1 MQSGDLLGDRF
12 RLGPHLDRSR
22 RGEMWLA
29 QDEQGGRPCEV
40 ELLRASGFEG
50 EALQQLAEREVEVG
64 RRLADVPGLLRAL
77 ATGPAGDGGW
87 WFIARDV
94 EEGAFPLPLGGGLR
108 RRIEALAAAARLVDR
123 LHQARAVHRDLA
135 PTTILVAADGTP
147 RLAGLALARVEG
159 LPDPPAAP
167 CGLPFTGVLSAAP
180 ELFDPPLRADVR
192 SDVYSLGALLFR
204 AAAGSWPYPGPGL
217 PQVVRQH
224 ERVRQ
229 EGALPPRAR
238 TFEPALPPKL
248 DAACFDALAIDPVRR
263 MPNAAA
269 FAEALEAWLATAPTE
284 PAAPELAFL
293 PRTDRLDPARAM
305 TRAARRLDDGGEED
319 TRDFP
324 GPSGPSAPDHDTVG
338 SFSAAAAPPAPPP
351 VPAVA
356 GAPASAYPELV
367 GLPGGTLVLR
377 VPPKGLDPL
386 VRALWNLDPQGAT
399 RLLLDMTDC
408 EQLGGQQLES
418 LTELLTVCEK
428 KGLDGAMF
436 ALRPRTR
443 MLLAILN
450 LDAVLPRILDAQ
462 EPFAAVAELR
472 STQRA

>member
-64 RRLADVPGLLRAL
+64 RRLSAVPGLLRAV
-77 ATGPAGDGGW
+77 ASGAAGDGW
-87 WFIARDV
+87 WFVAREV

-108 RRIEALAAAARLVDR
+108 RRVEALAAAARLVDE
-123 LHQARAVHRDLA
+123 LHRARAVHRDLA
-135 PTTILVAADGTP
+135 PTTILLGADGRP

-159 LPDPPAAP
+159 VPEPPTGP
-167 CGLPFTGVLSAAP
+167 NGLPFTSALAAAP

-238 TFEPALPPKL
+238 TFEPGLPPRL
-248 DAACFDALAIDPVRR
+248 DAACFDALAIDPARR
-263 MPNAAA
+263 TPNAAA
-269 FAEALEAWLATAPTE
+269 FAEALEAWLATAPPE
-284 PAAPELAFL
+284 APPPPEQAHR
-293 PRTDRLDPARAM
+293 PRTDRLDPARAV
-305 TRAARRLDDGGEED
+305 TRAARRPDDGEEEA
-319 TRDFP
+319 RDLP
-324 GPSGPSAPDHDTVG
+324 AAGDDTVH
-338 SFSAAAAPPAPPP
+338 SFAAAAAPPDPPAP

-356 GAPASAYPELV
+356 GAPPSAYPELAA
-367 GLPGGTLVLR
+367 LPGGTLVLR
-377 VPPKGLDPL
+377 VPAKALDPL

-408 EQLGGQQLES
+408 EHLGGAQLEA
-418 LTELLTVCEK
+418 LTEVLTVCDK
-428 KGLDGAMF
+428 KGLEGAMF
-436 ALRPRTR
+436 ALKPRTR
-443 MLLAILN
+443 TLLSILN
-450 LDAVLPRILDAQ
+450 LDAVLPRALEAK
-462 EPFAAVAELR
+462 EPSAAVAELR
-472 STQRA
+472 ATQRA